1 MEALPHDIVAGVV
14 DHKVAAVEE
23 GYFCV
28 LARRCSALPHRGTI
42 GICKYQVAFV
52 VQRYPGADFV
62 HGRVATLRGVG
73 VCRPDDGCIC
83 GACGVPD
90 GEDESIYAEL
100 VEAAR
105 EGAVRGDEEDLVVV
119 LSSDV
124 RAGGHG
130 LPWRC
135 TRANLEEEQWKEKIE
150 QRSHSSSQGAFL
162 AVEA

>member
-1 MEALPHDIVAGVV
+1 MPQASPSKQLVQGRWRLHFTAEKRLFPINFVDAASQVLPREQGVSWRMEALPHDIVAGVV

-52 VQRYPGADFV
+52 VQRYPGAVFV

-73 VCRPDDGCIC
+73 VCRPDDGSIG

-90 GEDESIYAEL
+90 GEGESICAKL
-100 VEAAR
+100 VESAR
-105 EGAVRGDEEDLVVV
+105 EGAVR
-119 LSSDV
+119 
-124 RAGGHG
+124 
-130 LPWRC
+130 
-135 TRANLEEEQWKEKIE
+135 
-150 QRSHSSSQGAFL
+150 
-162 AVEA
+162 